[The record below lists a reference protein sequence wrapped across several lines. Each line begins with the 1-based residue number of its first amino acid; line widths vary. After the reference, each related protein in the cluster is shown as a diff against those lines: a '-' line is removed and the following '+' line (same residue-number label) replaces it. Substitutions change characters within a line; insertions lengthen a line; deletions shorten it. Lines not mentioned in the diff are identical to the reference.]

1 MQPDCRKAPQGSG
14 SGFKGTGCK
23 APRERHCKRK
33 NVPRRRQP
41 LGRKSA
47 IADITSVRRQVTNE
61 ERTLCGASQKTCM
74 KEDHQQRALSP
85 WCMDG
90 RSVRRRFPERE
101 GPVFFC
107 RGLRW
112 PFSGKTEADRRFFL
126 RVYASSRGGFSTAAF
141 HKGGRGAK
149 PSRLL
154 SFFGRMDT
162 LPPHWPRE
170 PYPFFRM
177 CVRDRE
183 DQKKQEEITC
193 ITKEA

>member
-61 ERTLCGASQKTCM
+61 ERTLRGASQKTCM

-126 RVYASSRGGFSTAAF
+126 RVYVSSRGGFSTAAF

-154 SFFGRMDT
+154 SFLGEWTHFRRIGQGSLT
-162 LPPHWPRE
+162 LFSACALE
-170 PYPFFRM
+170 I
-177 CVRDRE
+177 E
-183 DQKKQEEITC
+183 KIKKQEEITC